1 MIHPV
6 FTANRFG
13 TRNMKRAIDRNLNS
27 CAQNCFRLPL
37 LARVASRLRDALHRC
52 YGQGWSGRAEA
63 MMSEPPWLVATND
76 EGLMWEFKFLRS
88 ENDTATINGD
98 IMTLVAD
105 MAVHDDVEPKV
116 DIRLFVPLDLEAQM
130 TRPIVDLHSPL
141 VELLNDV
148 EQLKEPFRN
157 EAICERVRAALRLYE
172 GGTPEMPFPVRKAL
186 EHVRVFHPEVD
197 RVVFWAD
204 GRWAYMTDGHEVP
217 KFDKRVDTGV
227 LEDAGNA
234 VGNLSPCAPI
244 AFQLPDEP

>member
-1 MIHPV
+1 MKTIPLS
-6 FTANRFG
+6 AAFG
-13 TRNMKRAIDRNLNS
+13 LLERALVIDVNDS
-27 CAQNCFRLPL
+27 A
-37 LARVASRLRDALHRC
+37 
-52 YGQGWSGRAEA
+52 QGWLNTSFTLHTDDDGED
-63 MMSEPPWLVATND
+63 EFLYLEATND
-76 EGLMWEFKFLRS
+76 EGRIWTFKFLRS
-88 ENDTATINGD
+88 ENENATISGD
-98 IMTLVAD
+98 IMTLTAYT
-105 MAVHDDVEPKV
+105 AVHDGVEPKV

-186 EHVRVFHPEVD
+186 EHVRAFHPEVD

-204 GRWAYMTDGHEVP
+204 GRWAYMTDEHEVP

-234 VGNLSPCAPI
+234 VGNISPCAPI
-244 AFQLPDEP
+244 AFQLPDDAS